1 MSTLG
6 CEGELLRRLASMPFL
21 DRLDMAA
28 VSGWSRGAVYAA
40 VEGLE
45 ARGLALS
52 VPHTTQLIP
61 PTRRYHLSYT
71 GLNLLAGEE
80 GMTVDELLALYP
92 VSAQW
97 QRILMERL
105 DALAVIYRLASAIS
119 NLAHPFRFRWYRASP
134 MDAAIA
140 LPDGR
145 TLAIVRQGL
154 TADRTAFSKRLWRL
168 RDGPPPSALLML
180 MPDEVRLRH
189 ARRLLSAAA
198 PAITFLALEEDA
210 ASAGANSPIWRIPSG
225 SAALDLRSVLYHTRL
240 TGAFPTEEDTER
252 ASLPEDLTIGGP
264 ENAAPDRLLP
274 TLLKAT
280 EKRALD
286 LLSDWP
292 WVTPSHL
299 GAVLGVKRSR
309 LSQILVRLEGLGLV
323 VSAASEGRRLALTDR
338 GLGLLA
344 RRDRTSV
351 GATKRRWTV
360 TPFHQE
366 APLGWRN
373 VSGARSRQL
382 LRNIQHTDSVHW
394 FAAVLSRQARSR
406 SREVVQLDPPWR
418 ASRYFRHGD
427 RLRSIRPD
435 AFGVLRRGGSTWPFF
450 LEWERRAVRPVTMA
464 ARIAPYLHYYSSRRP
479 TDDHGSLP
487 YLLVVFDEEVAQ
499 THFLRVA
506 REEMDRARVDVPLW
520 VSHRDLLVR
529 VGPLGTAWRNTVGG
543 EPTYAFQPG

>member
-1 MSTLG
+1 MSTAG

-45 ARGLALS
+45 ARGLAFS

-80 GMTVDELLALYP
+80 GMTVDELLTLYP

-119 NLAHPFRFRWYRASP
+119 NLAHPLRFRWYRASP

-168 RDGPPPSALLML
+168 RDSPPPSALLML

-225 SAALDLRSVLYHTRL
+225 SASLDLRSVLYHTRL

-264 ENAAPDRLLP
+264 ESAAPDRLLS

-292 WVTPSHL
+292 WVTPAHL

-351 GATKRRWTV
+351 GAAKRRWTV
-360 TPFHQE
+360 TPLHQE

-373 VSGARSRQL
+373 VSGSRSRQL

-435 AFGVLRRGGSTWPFF
+435 AFGVLRRGGSMWPFF
-450 LEWERRAVRPVTMA
+450 LEWERRGRA
-464 ARIAPYLHYYSSRRP
+464 ARHHGGPHRPLSALLLLPQTHRRP
-479 TDDHGSLP
+479 RLTALP
-487 YLLVVFDEEVAQ
+487 PGG
-499 THFLRVA
+499 LR
-506 REEMDRARVDVPLW
+506 
-520 VSHRDLLVR
+520 
-529 VGPLGTAWRNTVGG
+529 
-543 EPTYAFQPG
+543 